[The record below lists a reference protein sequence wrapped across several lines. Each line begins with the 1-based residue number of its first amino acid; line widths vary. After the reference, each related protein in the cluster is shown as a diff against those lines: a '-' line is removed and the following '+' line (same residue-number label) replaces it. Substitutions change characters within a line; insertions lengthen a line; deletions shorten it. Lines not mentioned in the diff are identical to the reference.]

1 MTLLDGTGK
10 VWNDSGKLKL
20 KKNSHRILCSV
31 SSSFYFRVS
40 NYFKI
45 MYLMQVCQSAGLRG
59 LITPSPPLPSTKG
72 GCSILEKRVGVGS
85 EIGF

>member
-10 VWNDSGKLKL
+10 VWNDSGKLNL
-20 KKNSHRILCSV
+20 KKNSNRILCSV

-45 MYLMQVCQSAGLRG
+45 MYLMQVCQFAGLRG
-59 LITPSPPLPSTKG
+59 LITPPPCENQWPSW
-72 GCSILEKRVGVGS
+72 
-85 EIGF
+85 